1 MKQYRYT
8 TANYTPQET
17 AIPDAVM
24 DTSELNDIRRLAGMP
39 LLAEHGEKIAP
50 TKDPENNISPVGSD
64 THADFSHTDFAKGEG
79 ANISKTAME
88 KRKIEHDKNIRP
100 GTDEWFQLWFSKP
113 YLTGEKPTR
122 D

>member
-1 MKQYRYT
+1 MMKQYRYT
-8 TANYTPQET
+8 APNFAEP

-24 DTSELNDIRRLAGMP
+24 DLTELNDMRKLAGLP
-39 LLAEHGEKIAP
+39 LLTEYQQH
-50 TKDPENNISPVGSD
+50 DPINVDSPVGSN

-88 KRKIEHDKNIRP
+88 KRKIEHDKDIKP
-100 GTDEWFQLWFSKP
+100 GTDEWFQLWFSRP
-113 YLTGEKPTR
+113 YLTGEKPTN